1 MNYNEQCIKNY
12 FDYVYHF
19 EIKDKE
25 MIDCFIEILNDLTE
39 RELAVIT
46 YRHGLIDGEAKGL
59 EAVASHFGVDAQ
71 SIKDIDIQVIKK
83 LRHPNRSKYFSMD
96 NANNEEV
103 NGVKMFKVHKDY
115 LPQGTIIQDIIEKKE
130 NK

>member
-1 MNYNEQCIKNY
+1 
-12 FDYVYHF
+12 
-19 EIKDKE
+19 

-83 LRHPNRSKYFSMD
+83 LRHPNISKYFSED
-96 NANNEEV
+96 NANNEKV

-115 LPQGTIIQDIIEKKE
+115 LPQGTIIQDIIEKNEK
-130 NK
+130 K